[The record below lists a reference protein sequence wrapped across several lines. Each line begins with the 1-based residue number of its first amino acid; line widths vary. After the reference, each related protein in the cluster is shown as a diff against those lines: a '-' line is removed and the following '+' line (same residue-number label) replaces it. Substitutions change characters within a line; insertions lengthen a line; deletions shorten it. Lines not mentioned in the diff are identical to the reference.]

1 MESRT
6 RILFLMLAASTALP
20 GCASMRWPWHDEPPP
35 VIEPAATDADNAP
48 PPRVIEPEVER
59 REIKVAKI
67 DQENIEVGAFY
78 GVMSVDDFGSNPVY
92 GASITYHVTE
102 DFFFRAEGGQTK
114 LGLTS
119 FEILNPGS
127 DPLNLGTDRR
137 LTYYGLSIGYNFL
150 PGEVFLGRNQAM
162 NSTFYVLGGVG
173 STKFADDERFTLNF
187 GGGYKVLPTDWLA
200 ISIEVQD
207 RVYESDIFGK
217 NELVNNLE
225 AYLSLTVFF

>member
-1 MESRT
+1 
-6 RILFLMLAASTALP
+6 MLAASTALP
-20 GCASMRWPWHDEPPP
+20 GCASLRWPWQHEPPP
-35 VIEPAATDADNAP
+35 VSESAPADTDNAP

-200 ISIEVQD
+200 VSIEVQD

-225 AYLSLTVFF
+225 AYLNLTVFF